1 MFQKLAYKILAIVA
15 VLVVGVLFVIANY
28 NNKQEVKRLKNNIVV
43 LTDSVH
49 SYRVLDSLNAV
60 QTKALRLTATEWR
73 EAYESEA
80 ALVKKLQ
87 SDKRNLQ
94 ATINMQLQTIADIKA
109 ELTPVVVYEISGIVH
124 DTIKCFDYSDKWLD
138 INGCIENDTVSLH
151 AECRDEL
158 LAVESIQRKRFLGI
172 PLSVKLFGYRSRT
185 LDVVSLNP
193 NCKIVKSTYK
203 TIEK

>member
-1 MFQKLAYKILAIVA
+1 MFQKLAYKILAVVA
-15 VLVVGVLFVIANY
+15 VCVVTALLLSANSR
-28 NNKQEVKRLKNNIVV
+28 KQQEIRRLSNDIVV

-138 INGCIENDTVSLH
+138 ISGCIENDTVSLH
-151 AECRDEL
+151 TVCRDEL
-158 LAVESIQRKRFLGI
+158 LAVESLQRKRFLGI
-172 PLSVKLFGYRSRT
+172 PLSVKLFGYKSRT

-193 NCKIVKSTYK
+193 NCKITKSTYK